1 MHSWAVSSPAHR
13 IGRIDFDNLN
23 VERGYEKWC
32 AYAQSKPANLLFTAE
47 LQRRADAAGKQ
58 VLALAAQPG
67 LAATDLGQAGPRMAG
82 RDGGSYYGQRLLD
95 GTRGGPAPAHMSAR
109 AQDMNTARVLQDE
122 SARLTGTAADAL

>member
-1 MHSWAVSSPAHR
+1 M
-13 IGRIDFDNLN
+13 
-23 VERGYEKWC
+23 
-32 AYAQSKPANLLFTAE
+32 
-47 LQRRADAAGKQ
+47 
-58 VLALAAQPG
+58 LALAAHPG

-82 RDGGSYYGQRLLD
+82 RNWAARPERVTRVCTQPASAGALPTLYAATLPAALGGSYYGQRLLD